1 MSLALLHFQAFNYHL
16 CLGDPKCPFRFHL
29 YPEPL
34 SALLH
39 IFRVRDSLHRSAH
52 SHIFLEVS
60 CAPGAL
66 CMELHGD
73 PILTPWASLSHP
85 HPPQL
90 CLLGLPLISHVI
102 PLLQSEHRL
111 PKLLL
116 FPAPTDIISCMF
128 GQGLLFPGDHYRKG
142 VRVDFLSTS
151 QKRAQDPLSR
161 ERSARSLGKRR

>member
-1 MSLALLHFQAFNYHL
+1 MLLRALSRPLLVSPGLSLALLHFQAFNYHL

-39 IFRVRDSLHRSAH
+39 IFRVRDSLHRSTH

-66 CMELHGD
+66 CMELHRD

-102 PLLQSEHRL
+102 SFTAIRTSPPKASSLSSPNRYYFLHVWSGIAFSRRPLQ
-111 PKLLL
+111 
-116 FPAPTDIISCMF
+116 
-128 GQGLLFPGDHYRKG
+128 KG
-142 VRVDFLSTS
+142 G
-151 QKRAQDPLSR
+151 
-161 ERSARSLGKRR
+161 SL